1 LHCTPDVIMILISRR
16 IRWLKITEYTK
27 FNPTTLRRKA
37 IGIEKKDTDTKGKG
51 KVHSRTGHEGSEGE

>member
-1 LHCTPDVIMILISRR
+1 MILISRR